1 MVPFEFKRSYGS
13 IEELRAHL
21 GGDDKI
27 TILEYALEV
36 IVSHDDDDDIV
47 VVFEIDD
54 DGSLRFLD
62 YEAPL
67 LY

>member
-13 IEELRAHL
+13 IDELRADL

-54 DGSLRFLD
+54 DGSLKFLS
-62 YEAPL
+62 YEEPL